1 MAYTREELMP
11 LLQERE
17 QQQEAQ
23 RQFRLQSVKAAGENV
38 SELQA
43 DPRWEKFFRPIEAQ
57 SENLKHGLVAIE
69 RKLTGDYLPSEE
81 YANAKIAQARVQ
93 GQIAGF
99 DYVIGLAKTLIE
111 AGNKAKEE
119 LEKQ

>member
-1 MAYTREELMP
+1 MAYTREELIP
-11 LLQERE
+11 FIQERDSK
-17 QQQEAQ
+17 EAQ

-57 SENLKHGLVAIE
+57 SENLKHNLANVE
-69 RKLTGDYLPSEE
+69 RKLSGAYLPPEE
-81 YANAKIAQARVQ
+81 YTKTKIAQAGIQ
-93 GQIAGF
+93 GQISSF
-99 DYVIGLAKTLIE
+99 DYVINLAKTLIE

-119 LEKQ
+119 LEK